1 MKELVIRAALDLDE
15 VGRFDDLFEFPEIET
30 FSHGVVWYSNDKLSP
45 SRERSQAV
53 RIQLMGEWIG
63 IGAKARVSIGISRRF
78 R

>member
-1 MKELVIRAALDLDE
+1 MAVFGGSD
-15 VGRFDDLFEFPEIET
+15 
-30 FSHGVVWYSNDKLSP
+30 DKLSP

-63 IGAKARVSIGISRRF
+63 IGAKALVCIGISRRF